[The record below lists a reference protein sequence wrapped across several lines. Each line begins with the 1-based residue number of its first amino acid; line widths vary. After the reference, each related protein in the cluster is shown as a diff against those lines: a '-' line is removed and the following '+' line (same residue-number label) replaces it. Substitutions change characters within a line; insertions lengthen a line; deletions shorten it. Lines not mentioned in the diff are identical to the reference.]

1 MFFVRAKPASGLA
14 VPGLR
19 YTLKTA
25 NEMRA
30 RGLEGKGLV
39 AAPGHRGE
47 CWVLPRE
54 IN

>member
-1 MFFVRAKPASGLA
+1 MPK
-14 VPGLR
+14 LR

-25 NEMRA
+25 NEMRG

-39 AAPGHRGE
+39 AAPGHGGE
-47 CWVLPRE
+47 GWVLPRE